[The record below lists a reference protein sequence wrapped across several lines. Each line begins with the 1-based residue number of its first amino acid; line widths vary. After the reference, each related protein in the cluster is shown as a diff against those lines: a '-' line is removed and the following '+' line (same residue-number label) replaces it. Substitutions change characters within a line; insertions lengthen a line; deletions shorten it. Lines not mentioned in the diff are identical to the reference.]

1 MKDKVKHI
9 NSVSAPLFIVGVLYY
24 LLSMVYHTYAII
36 DNKYWDC
43 FYFVS
48 EFVLII
54 GLLYIIYRLT
64 FKSND
69 LFMIICICLYKTF
82 SIIADIW
89 GMFYSE
95 SFKDNGLFLTNP
107 KMLIPICIAMAAIL
121 FLIIRFYK
129 LWTR

>member
-82 SIIADIW
+82 SIIADIY
-89 GMFYSE
+89 GLLTKEQNEYI
-95 SFKDNGLFLTNP
+95 LFLTNP